1 MLGQQISPPYGIVA
15 RHLDYLQ
22 KWREYL
28 LWVWYDDSN
37 KGVDK
42 THVQKAVDDLILTIL
57 LIDFVKQSEIT
68 AIPSLEEILKMI
80 NKPTAHNLCEAVR
93 NQIPCRLLKH
103 IFCLDH
109 FSNPDIEPHKNINWS
124 SLIHISEATDAFYG
138 SQMPITIF
146 GDFHQL
152 CIDHPVAERK
162 TRKKGSQ
169 RHKKGIHYT
178 PAPLVD
184 YLVLQTLK
192 RAFHKLKPVQ
202 VQQLRIHDPSCGCG
216 AFLIA
221 VLRYILIWFKCQ
233 YSSKRQSLRLNPQK
247 TLELLKSMI
256 FGTDIDDRATQWTRK
271 LLLLTAWD
279 YCLNSAVRKSDI
291 QNLNIPDLKENIV
304 CKDFLKTHQDDCEK
318 SPLMDKSFDIIIGGP
333 PFVRVQEL
341 YKSNPELVNDYKRRF
356 ITARTG
362 QFDLYMLFIEKSI
375 KLLADEGDLG
385 MSVSSSFLRSES
397 GRSLRKLIADTC
409 RVSKIIE
416 FENSNLYPNA
426 NIPITL
432 LLLRK
437 TSEKY
442 TTKHIHVKGKNG
454 LRRKLS
460 NVNKQDNLYIEAC
473 KLPATACTSAN
484 WILES
489 ENKISL
495 LSKIE
500 SDGIPLGKL
509 PIRIRFG
516 IATGADDVFLLRN
529 VEDLNSQLVLAES
542 RFLNDI
548 FVFESSVLR
557 PILRGRHIKGYSA
570 VVPQTLCIFPYDDN
584 RKVIAED
591 VFSTKFPRVYR
602 YLTSCKKKLS
612 SRKLKSGQPWYAF
625 RSVEISQLM
634 QSQKLV
640 ASVVNSGGGFALDE
654 HGHILCS
661 NSVVIMCPDGNTIDT
676 YYLIG
681 VLNSSVFKVWGQ
693 HRMPNLGSGWYSY
706 RINIMR
712 NFPVPTSQS
721 GKKQDLCSKI
731 ADLTRELL
739 NERSAKDDYSNIIS
753 SIDNKVI
760 ELYDVSDILPL

>member
-1 MLGQQISPPYGIVA
+1 MVNSFLKIGTILPPLLDQQISPPHEIVA

-37 KGVDK
+37 KGIDK

-57 LIDFVKQSEIT
+57 LIDFVKQKETS
-68 AIPSLEEILKMI
+68 AIPSLDELLKTI

-103 IFCLDH
+103 IFCFDS
-109 FSNPDIEPHKNINWS
+109 FSKTDIEPHKRIIWS
-124 SLIHISEATDAFYG
+124 SLIHISEASEVFYG

-152 CIDHPVAERK
+152 CIDHPVVDRK
-162 TRKKGSQ
+162 IREKGLQ
-169 RHKKGIHYT
+169 RHIKGIYYT
-178 PAPLVD
+178 PTPLVD

-202 VQQLRIHDPSCGCG
+202 VQRLKILDPSCGCG

-221 VLRYILIWFKCQ
+221 TLRYILIWFKCQ
-233 YSSKRQSLRLNPQK
+233 YSSKRQSFRLNPQK
-247 TLELLKSMI
+247 TLELLESMI
-256 FGTDIDDRATQWTRK
+256 FGTDIDDRATEWTRK

-279 YCLNSAVRKSDI
+279 YCLNSAVSIRDI
-291 QNLNIPDLKENIV
+291 QNLNIPDLTKNII
-304 CKDFLKTHQDDCEK
+304 CKDFLQTHQDDCEK
-318 SPLMDKSFDIIIGGP
+318 AQLIDNTFDIIIGGP
-333 PFVRVQEL
+333 PFVRVQEI
-341 YKSNPELVNDYKRRF
+341 YKSNQELVNDYKRRF
-356 ITARTG
+356 VTARTG

-375 KLLADEGDLG
+375 KLLADEGHLS
-385 MSVSSSFLRSES
+385 MSVSSSFLRTES

-416 FENSNLYPNA
+416 FEDSNLYPNA
-426 NIPITL
+426 NISITL
-432 LLLRK
+432 LLLHK

-442 TTKHIHVKGKNG
+442 TTKHIYLKGKGG

-460 NVNKQDNLYIEAC
+460 NVNKQNNLCIEAC

-500 SDGIPLGKL
+500 SYGIPLSKL

-516 IATGADDVFLLRN
+516 VATGADDVYLLRN

-557 PILRGRHIKGYSA
+557 PILRGRHIK
-570 VVPQTLCIFPYDDN
+570 V
-584 RKVIAED
+584 
-591 VFSTKFPRVYR
+591 
-602 YLTSCKKKLS
+602 
-612 SRKLKSGQPWYAF
+612 
-625 RSVEISQLM
+625 
-634 QSQKLV
+634 
-640 ASVVNSGGGFALDE
+640 
-654 HGHILCS
+654 
-661 NSVVIMCPDGNTIDT
+661 
-676 YYLIG
+676 
-681 VLNSSVFKVWGQ
+681 
-693 HRMPNLGSGWYSY
+693 
-706 RINIMR
+706 
-712 NFPVPTSQS
+712 
-721 GKKQDLCSKI
+721 
-731 ADLTRELL
+731 
-739 NERSAKDDYSNIIS
+739 
-753 SIDNKVI
+753 
-760 ELYDVSDILPL
+760 